1 MFLPVVVTHSM
12 CGLPRDQ
19 IVWCCAV
26 LDRAEARRG
35 YLRFFFFFDR
45 LALPLVRDV
54 GAGGPL
60 GPASTDAFAG
70 VLATVFEPL
79 VGLVGVS
86 SVAVTSR
93 ALRPHFGKIGRASCR
108 ERVFQYV

>member
-1 MFLPVVVTHSM
+1 MRISDWSSDVCSSDL
-12 CGLPRDQ
+12 
-19 IVWCCAV
+19 
-26 LDRAEARRG
+26 
-35 YLRFFFFFDR
+35 R

-93 ALRPHFGKIGRASCR
+93 ALRPNFGSSGPPCSALRALASAAALR
-108 ERVFQYV
+108 AWADRKSTRLNSRH